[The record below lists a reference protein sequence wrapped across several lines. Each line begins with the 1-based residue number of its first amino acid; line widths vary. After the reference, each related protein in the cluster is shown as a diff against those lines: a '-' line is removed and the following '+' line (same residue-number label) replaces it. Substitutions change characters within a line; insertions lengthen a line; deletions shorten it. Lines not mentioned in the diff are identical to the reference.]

1 MLTINAILKEI
12 NNVPL
17 DRLEELYQ
25 FVNSLTSKARRSEA
39 IRKKILSFR
48 EAFSEMTKE
57 DYDDF
62 HNYIKKTRNGISKRV
77 TIGHQ

>member
-1 MLTINAILKEI
+1 MLTINAILKEL

-25 FVNSLTSKARRSEA
+25 FVNSLTSKTRPSEA
-39 IRKKILSFR
+39 IRKKILSFS

-62 HNYIKKTRNGISKRV
+62 LNYIKKTRNELFDRSNEL
-77 TIGHQ
+77 